1 MSAPTPERQCQ
12 KALLQIAALIQ
23 QKQHKQALQS
33 LQQLRGCEQSPMYW
47 QLASEALLGTQRP
60 IDARNAIRRGLK
72 LDPDNLNSKMA
83 LAQCEL
89 KLEHESKAAEILR
102 EVLAEKPDHW
112 HATHQLLTALSRL
125 GDMEA
130 ARQLIRQGL
139 KHFPDDAALLFQATV
154 LKMFD
159 LPQLEITHV
168 ETLLQ
173 KKLPAHDRFTLLFV
187 LSRLQAKAQDFAK
200 AAESLKEANRLKRQ
214 QVARK
219 IQLIQSTRTVIEDFT
234 RERIEPLLQA
244 GHPSD
249 CPIFI
254 VGMPRSGTTLTE
266 QILNQ
271 HPQVVGVGERNVMG
285 ALIGQQIRQLP
296 AGGSVMEQLARKP
309 KIWKE
314 MGEDYLAFVRKMIGK
329 APHSADK
336 MPLNANMVGFIRL
349 IFPNARI
356 IHCRR
361 DPYDTLLSCL
371 QAHFNEERLVFSPEE
386 WGQVYASYE
395 ALMKHWDRLFP
406 GSIIHLD
413 YEQLVSQPEE
423 TIPALLEQLQLP
435 FHADCLH
442 PERSGA
448 TIRTASIAQVRSPIN
463 AGSVGRSRAWMP
475 WLKEVEE
482 SLKQAREQLQDLFD
496 EHA

>member
-1 MSAPTPERQCQ
+1 MSTPKPQCQ
-12 KALLQIAALIQ
+12 KALTQIAALVQ
-23 QKQHKQALQS
+23 QKQYAQALQS
-33 LQQLRGCEQSPMYW
+33 LRQLRGCEQSPTYW

-60 IDARNAIRRGLK
+60 VDARNAIRRGLK
-72 LDPDNLNSKMA
+72 LDPNDLNSKMA

-89 KLEHESKAAEILR
+89 KLEHEGKAAEILR
-102 EVLAEKPDHW
+102 EILAEKPDHW
-112 HATHQLLTALSRL
+112 HATHQLLTALNRL
-125 GDMEA
+125 GDMEGARA
-130 ARQLIRQGL
+130 AIEQGL

-159 LPQLEITHV
+159 LPQLEITHIQ
-168 ETLLQ
+168 TLLQ
-173 KKLPAHDRFTLLFV
+173 KKLPIHDRFTLLFV
-187 LSRLQAKAQDFAK
+187 LSRLQAREKDYAR
-200 AAESLKEANRLKRQ
+200 AAESLKEANRIKRQ
-214 QVARK
+214 QVPRK

-266 QILNQ
+266 QVLNQ
-271 HPQVVGVGERNVMG
+271 HPQVVGVGERKVISS
-285 ALIGQQIRQLP
+285 LIGQQIRQLP
-296 AGGSVMEQLARKP
+296 PGGSVMEQLARKP
-309 KIWKE
+309 KIWKA

-329 APHSADK
+329 ARHSADK

-349 IFPNARI
+349 IFPNAKI

-395 ALMKHWDRLFP
+395 ALMQHWERLFP
-406 GSIIHLD
+406 DSIIHLD
-413 YEQLVSQPEE
+413 YEQLVSHPEK
-423 TIPALLEQLQLP
+423 TIPALLEQLHLP

-448 TIRTASIAQVRSPIN
+448 TIRTASIAQVRSPIH

-475 WLKEVEE
+475 WLQEVEE
-482 SLKQAREQLQDLFD
+482 GLQRGREQLRDLF
-496 EHA
+496 E

>member
-1 MSAPTPERQCQ
+1 MTPSVPAQQCQ
-12 KALLQIAALIQ
+12 KALTQIAALIQ
-23 QKQHKQALQS
+23 QKHYAQALQS
-33 LQQLRGCEQSPMYW
+33 LQQLRGCERSPAYW
-47 QLASEALLGTQRP
+47 QLASEALLGTKRP

-89 KLEHESKAAEILR
+89 KLEHEARAAEILQEILR
-102 EVLAEKPDHW
+102 RKPDHW
-112 HATHQLLTALSRL
+112 HAMHQLLTALSRL

-130 ARQLIRQGL
+130 ARAVIEQGL
-139 KHFPDDAALLFQATV
+139 EHFPDDAALLFQATV

-159 LPQLEITHV
+159 LPQLQPAQI
-168 ETLLQ
+168 ETLLEKQ
-173 KKLPAHDRFTLLFV
+173 LPIHDRFTLLFV
-187 LSRLQAKAQDFAK
+187 LSRLQAREKDYAQ
-200 AAESLKEANRLKRQ
+200 AAESLKTANRLKRSH
-214 QVARK
+214 VPRK

-271 HPQVVGVGERNVMG
+271 HPQVVGVGERNVIG
-285 ALIGQQIRQLP
+285 TLVGQQIHGLP

-309 KIWKE
+309 KIWKG

-395 ALMKHWDRLFP
+395 ALMKHWERLFP